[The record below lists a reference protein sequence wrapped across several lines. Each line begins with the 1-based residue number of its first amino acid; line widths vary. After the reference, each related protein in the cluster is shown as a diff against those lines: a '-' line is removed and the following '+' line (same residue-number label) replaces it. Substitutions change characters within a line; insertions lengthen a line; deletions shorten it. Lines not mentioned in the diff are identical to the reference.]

1 MMRVEDI
8 KTLFFLGIGGIGM
21 SSLARYFRSRGYRV
35 CGYDRTPSALTR
47 ELEAE
52 GIEIV
57 YGDDRLEIGD
67 WSKKLSPKDTFVV
80 RTPAVPEQNAIYTW
94 LRQEGFD
101 IRKRAEVL
109 GMVTRQQKALC
120 VAGTH
125 GKTTTSTMLAH
136 LLQPVNA
143 FLGGI
148 SMNYGTNVLIDSESP
163 YVVVEA
169 DEYDRSFHHLTPYIS
184 VVTAVDA
191 DHLDIYGT
199 AEAYREAFAH
209 YTSLITGALV
219 MKHGIALEPRLQEGV
234 KVYTYGV
241 QNTDRSADRTQT
253 ELPDF
258 YADHIRVADGQI
270 RFDYH
275 TPTATIRDMQLGV
288 PVWVNIE
295 NAVAAMSVAWLVGT
309 QRADRPADSIQTEL
323 AEQLRERLA
332 SFRGVQR
339 RFNIHVNTPRVAYID
354 DYAHHPEEI
363 ATAID
368 SIRKLF
374 PERRLIGVFQPHL
387 YTRTRDFAEG
397 FRRVLATLDECLLL
411 PIYPA
416 REEPIAGVT
425 SEMLGGR
432 VVEKSELIDQL
443 RQRIAASQEPVVVL
457 TVGAGDID
465 RLIPAITEALQ

>member
-1 MMRVEDI
+1 M
-8 KTLFFLGIGGIGM
+8 
-21 SSLARYFRSRGYRV
+21 
-35 CGYDRTPSALTR
+35 
-47 ELEAE
+47 
-52 GIEIV
+52 
-57 YGDDRLEIGD
+57 
-67 WSKKLSPKDTFVV
+67 
-80 RTPAVPEQNAIYTW
+80 
-94 LRQEGFD
+94 
-101 IRKRAEVL
+101 
-109 GMVTRQQKALC
+109 
-120 VAGTH
+120 
-125 GKTTTSTMLAH
+125 
-136 LLQPVNA
+136 
-143 FLGGI
+143 
-148 SMNYGTNVLIDSESP
+148 
-163 YVVVEA
+163 
-169 DEYDRSFHHLTPYIS
+169 
-184 VVTAVDA
+184 
-191 DHLDIYGT
+191 
-199 AEAYREAFAH
+199 
-209 YTSLITGALV
+209 
-219 MKHGIALEPRLQEGV
+219 
-234 KVYTYGV
+234 YTYGV

-253 ELPDF
+253 SKPDF

>member
-1 MMRVEDI
+1 MV
-8 KTLFFLGIGGIGM
+8 LFFLGIGGIGM
-21 SSLARYFRSRGYRV
+21 SALARYFHHRGDRV
-35 CGYDRTPSALTR
+35 VGYDRTPSDLTH

-52 GIEIV
+52 GITISYVDAVEFLQSL
-57 YGDDRLEIGD
+57 GLAAE
-67 WSKKLSPKDTFVV
+67 DTLVV
-80 RTPAVPEQNAIYTW
+80 RTPAVPENSVLFTYF
-94 LRQEGFD
+94 REHGFT

-109 GMVTRQQKALC
+109 GMVTAEKKALC

-136 LLQPVNA
+136 LMNIYGKNLQKTTGDGVNA

-148 SMNYGTNVLIDSESP
+148 SMNYHTNLLLDKQSE

-169 DEYDRSFHHLTPYIS
+169 DEYDRSFHHLTPYMS

-219 MKHGIALEPRLQEGV
+219 MKHGIHLKPRLQKGV
-234 KVYTYGV
+234 KCYTYGV
-241 QNTDRSADRTQT
+241 RNDQMVNDQMVNG
-253 ELPDF
+253 PDF
-258 YADHIRVADGQI
+258 YADNIRVSEGRI
-270 RFDYH
+270 LFDFH
-275 TPTATIRDMQLGV
+275 TPEDVVKDVELGV

-295 NAVAAMSVAWLVGT
+295 NAVAAMAVAWLNGV
-309 QRADRPADSIQTEL
+309 PE
-323 AEQLRERLA
+323 EELREGVA
-332 SFRGVQR
+332 SFKGVLR
-339 RFNIHVNTPRVAYID
+339 RFNIHVNTPEVVYID

-374 PERRLIGVFQPHL
+374 PYRRLIGVFQPHL
-387 YTRTRDFAEG
+387 YTRTRDFADD
-397 FRRVLATLDECLLL
+397 FARVLGTMDEVVLL

-416 REEPIAGVT
+416 RELPIAGVD
-425 SEMLGGR
+425 SEMLLAKITNPNKRILPKPELVNYLSGR
-432 VVEKSELIDQL
+432 KNEGAVI
-443 RQRIAASQEPVVVL
+443 L

-465 RLIPAITEALQ
+465 RLVGDITKALG

>member
-35 CGYDRTPSALTR
+35 CGYDRTPSPLTR

-67 WSKKLSPKDTFVV
+67 WSKMLSPKDTFVV

-109 GMVTRQQKALC
+109 DMVTRQQKALC

-241 QNTDRSADRTQT
+241 QNTDCSADRTQT